1 MSRYR
6 ARLRAISLFAGLAGL
21 LLTGFFEAAGAA
33 NAIVPGERRVMHNGQ
48 ALEVTWDAVTHAP
61 QTISGIEDDL
71 LEVKN
76 IAALTR
82 AEIDGI
88 GALLVRKYGSLL
100 KVRPDQLVLA
110 KAEKT
115 GGNWYVGYRQTFRG
129 MPVYDS
135 SLGFSIDADGRIK
148 SLGALLYPDVTAPAA
163 VKVHRTDAL
172 KAARLHL
179 QETERG
185 EYRGFAESTA
195 IYPARKAGSVDYH
208 QVYIFNLFP
217 WTATHPA
224 AAAGGYAVF
233 VDTQS
238 GKIVHTQPL
247 LKPLGCCLP
256 METQ

>member
-1 MSRYR
+1 MR
-6 ARLRAISLFAGLAGL
+6 ATFLFAGLAGL
-21 LLTGFFEAAGAA
+21 LLAGFFEAAGAG
-33 NAIVPGERRVMHNGQ
+33 NAIVPGERRVTHNGQ

-61 QTISGIEDDL
+61 RTISGIENDL
-71 LEVKN
+71 MEVKN
-76 IAALTR
+76 VASLTR
-82 AEIDGI
+82 TEIDGI
-88 GALLVRKYGSLL
+88 GARLVRKYGSLL
-100 KVRPDQLVLA
+100 KVLPDQLVLA

-115 GGNWYVGYRQTFRG
+115 GGNWYVGYRQIFRG

-148 SLGALLYPDVTAPAA
+148 SLGALLYPDVAAPAA
-163 VKVHRTDAL
+163 VKVRRTDAL
-172 KAARLHL
+172 KAALLHL
-179 QETERG
+179 QETEQRG

-195 IYPARKAGSVDYH
+195 IYPARKGGSVDYH
-208 QVYIFNLFP
+208 PVYIFNLFP
-217 WTATHPA
+217 WKATHPA

-256 METQ
+256 METE

>member
-1 MSRYR
+1 MR
-6 ARLRAISLFAGLAGL
+6 ATFLFAGLAGL
-21 LLTGFFEAAGAA
+21 LLAGFFEAAGAG
-33 NAIVPGERRVMHNGQ
+33 NAIVPGGRRVTHDGQ

-71 LEVKN
+71 LKVKN

-82 AEIDGI
+82 TEIDGI

-100 KVRPDQLVLA
+100 KVRPDQLVLT

-115 GGNWYVGYRQTFRG
+115 DGNWYVGYRQIFRG

-135 SLGFSIDADGRIK
+135 SLGFAIDADGRIK
-148 SLGALLYPDVTAPAA
+148 SLGALLYPDVTAPVA
-163 VKVHRTDAL
+163 VKVRRTDAL
-172 KAARLHL
+172 NAARLHL

-195 IYPARKAGSVDYH
+195 IYPARKDGSVDYH
-208 QVYIFNLFP
+208 PVYIFNLFP
-217 WTATHPA
+217 WKATHPA

-256 METQ
+256 TETE